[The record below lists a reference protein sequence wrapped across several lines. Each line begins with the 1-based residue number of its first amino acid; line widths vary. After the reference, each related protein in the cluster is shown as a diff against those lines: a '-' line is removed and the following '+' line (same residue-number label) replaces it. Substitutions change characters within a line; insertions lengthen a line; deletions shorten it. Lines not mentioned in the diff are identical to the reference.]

1 MATLKRRFPKEEFAR
16 RGDEIYEEKVR
27 PRLTKADVGK
37 FAAVDIESG
46 AYEVD
51 EDEMA
56 ASDRLRSRFP
66 KAQIWFVRVGS
77 PYLHRFGHSQ
87 REAT

>member
-1 MATLKRRFPKEEFAR
+1 LKRRFPKEEFAR